1 MTSKWSKSGD
11 YVYYEE
17 SDVPNESNYEYKQ
30 DTTTQRTLHP
40 NHDGIYIN
48 DYDDGEYVLDK
59 KDLRK
64 TSNVLKQPTPEIK
77 KPSHKNSIK
86 DVYDELD
93 YELSPR
99 IQDSNQENEN
109 QRDKTMLMESEN
121 EDGSSK
127 KKKICFASVLGI
139 CLIGAIAV
147 GIVSHP
153 ICPLEHT

>member
-17 SDVPNESNYEYKQ
+17 SDVTNESNHNYENDPTK
-30 DTTTQRTLHP
+30 QRTSHP
-40 NHDGIYIN
+40 YHDGKYIN
-48 DYDDGEYVLDK
+48 DSDDGEYVLDK

-64 TSNVLKQPTPEIK
+64 TSKVLKQLAPEIK
-77 KPSHKNSIK
+77 KPSHKISVS

-99 IQDSNQENEN
+99 IKGSSKKNEN
-109 QRDKTMLMESEN
+109 QADKTILIESAN
-121 EDGSSK
+121 EAGSSK

-139 CLIGAIAV
+139 CLLGAFVV
-147 GIVSHP
+147 GIVFA
-153 ICPLEHT
+153 IQGWKI

>member
-17 SDVPNESNYEYKQ
+17 SDVPNESNYKYKQ
-30 DTTTQRTLHP
+30 DPTIQRTSHP
-40 NHDGIYIN
+40 NHDGNYIN

-64 TSNVLKQPTPEIK
+64 TSKVLKQSAPEIK
-77 KPSHKNSIK
+77 KPSHKISVS

-99 IQDSNQENEN
+99 VQDSCKKNEN
-109 QRDKTMLMESEN
+109 QGDKTILMESEY
-121 EDGSSK
+121 EGGSSK

-139 CLIGAIAV
+139 CLIGAFVV
-147 GIVSHP
+147 GIVFA
-153 ICPLEHT
+153 IQGQKI